1 MVCFWRI
8 IYLYILYLCDISN
21 KETDLLIPKGLKLR
35 GNHYQQIC
43 YLWHCYYCNIK
54 WLIGYQKDL
63 FYQILKHH
71 QIILS
76 NNTLTD
82 DDRKRLI
89 RDWLWEIEQE
99 LPEISS
105 SSLSPESK
113 DKIKTLLNQIGDIV
127 VVVEEEKN
135 EEEEEKE

>member
-1 MVCFWRI
+1 M
-8 IYLYILYLCDISN
+8 SN
-21 KETDLLIPKGLKLR
+21 
-35 GNHYQQIC
+35 
-43 YLWHCYYCNIK
+43 
-54 WLIGYQKDL
+54 
-63 FYQILKHH
+63 
-71 QIILS
+71 

-99 LPEISS
+99 LSEISS

-127 VVVEEEKN
+127 VVVEEENGEEEKN
-135 EEEEEKE
+135 REEEENRGGNYL

>member
-1 MVCFWRI
+1 M
-8 IYLYILYLCDISN
+8 SN
-21 KETDLLIPKGLKLR
+21 
-35 GNHYQQIC
+35 
-43 YLWHCYYCNIK
+43 
-54 WLIGYQKDL
+54 
-63 FYQILKHH
+63 
-71 QIILS
+71 

-99 LPEISS
+99 LSEISS

-127 VVVEEEKN
+127 VVVEENGEEKN
-135 EEEEEKE
+135 REEEEEENRGGNYL

>member
-1 MVCFWRI
+1 M
-8 IYLYILYLCDISN
+8 SN
-21 KETDLLIPKGLKLR
+21 
-35 GNHYQQIC
+35 
-43 YLWHCYYCNIK
+43 
-54 WLIGYQKDL
+54 
-63 FYQILKHH
+63 
-71 QIILS
+71 

-99 LPEISS
+99 LSEISS

-127 VVVEEEKN
+127 VVVEEENGEEEKN
-135 EEEEEKE
+135 REEEEEKNREEEEEKNRGGNYL

>member
-1 MVCFWRI
+1 M
-8 IYLYILYLCDISN
+8 SN
-21 KETDLLIPKGLKLR
+21 
-35 GNHYQQIC
+35 
-43 YLWHCYYCNIK
+43 
-54 WLIGYQKDL
+54 
-63 FYQILKHH
+63 
-71 QIILS
+71 

-99 LPEISS
+99 LSEISS

-127 VVVEEEKN
+127 VVEENGEEEKN
-135 EEEEEKE
+135 REEEEENRGGNYL

>member
-1 MVCFWRI
+1 M
-8 IYLYILYLCDISN
+8 SN
-21 KETDLLIPKGLKLR
+21 
-35 GNHYQQIC
+35 
-43 YLWHCYYCNIK
+43 
-54 WLIGYQKDL
+54 
-63 FYQILKHH
+63 
-71 QIILS
+71 

-99 LPEISS
+99 LSEISS

-127 VVVEEEKN
+127 VVVEEENGEEEKN
-135 EEEEEKE
+135 REEEEEEENRGGNYL

>member
-1 MVCFWRI
+1 
-8 IYLYILYLCDISN
+8 LSN
-21 KETDLLIPKGLKLR
+21 
-35 GNHYQQIC
+35 
-43 YLWHCYYCNIK
+43 
-54 WLIGYQKDL
+54 
-63 FYQILKHH
+63 
-71 QIILS
+71 

-99 LPEISS
+99 LSEISS

-127 VVVEEEKN
+127 VVVEEENGEEEKN
-135 EEEEEKE
+135 REEEEEEENRGGNYL

>member
-1 MVCFWRI
+1 
-8 IYLYILYLCDISN
+8 LSN
-21 KETDLLIPKGLKLR
+21 
-35 GNHYQQIC
+35 
-43 YLWHCYYCNIK
+43 
-54 WLIGYQKDL
+54 
-63 FYQILKHH
+63 
-71 QIILS
+71 

-99 LPEISS
+99 LSEISS

-127 VVVEEEKN
+127 VVVEEENGEEKN
-135 EEEEEKE
+135 REEEEENRGGNYL

>member
-1 MVCFWRI
+1 MFNWLSERF
-8 IYLYILYLCDISN
+8 ILP
-21 KETDLLIPKGLKLR
+21 DLK
-35 GNHYQQIC
+35 Y
-43 YLWHCYYCNIK
+43 
-54 WLIGYQKDL
+54 
-63 FYQILKHH
+63 H
-71 QIILS
+71 QIRLS

-99 LPEISS
+99 LSEISS

-127 VVVEEEKN
+127 VIVEEEKN
-135 EEEEEKE
+135 RGGNYL

>member
-1 MVCFWRI
+1 M
-8 IYLYILYLCDISN
+8 SN
-21 KETDLLIPKGLKLR
+21 
-35 GNHYQQIC
+35 
-43 YLWHCYYCNIK
+43 
-54 WLIGYQKDL
+54 
-63 FYQILKHH
+63 
-71 QIILS
+71 

-99 LPEISS
+99 LSEISS

-127 VVVEEEKN
+127 VVVEEENGEEKN
-135 EEEEEKE
+135 REEEEENRGGNYL

>member
-1 MVCFWRI
+1 M
-8 IYLYILYLCDISN
+8 
-21 KETDLLIPKGLKLR
+21 
-35 GNHYQQIC
+35 
-43 YLWHCYYCNIK
+43 
-54 WLIGYQKDL
+54 
-63 FYQILKHH
+63 
-71 QIILS
+71 S

-113 DKIKTLLNQIGDIV
+113 DEIKTLLNKIGDIV
-127 VVVEEEKN
+127 VVQDEKN
-135 EEEEEKE
+135 GKEKENGGGNYL

>member
-1 MVCFWRI
+1 VEP
-8 IYLYILYLCDISN
+8 LTTGL
-21 KETDLLIPKGLKLR
+21 LLIALSLLQYKMFNWLSERFILPDLK
-35 GNHYQQIC
+35 Y
-43 YLWHCYYCNIK
+43 
-54 WLIGYQKDL
+54 
-63 FYQILKHH
+63 H
-71 QIILS
+71 QIRLS

-89 RDWLWEIEQE
+89 KDWLWEIEQE

-127 VVVEEEKN
+127 VIIEEEEKN
-135 EEEEEKE
+135 EEEKKNREGNYL

>member
-1 MVCFWRI
+1 
-8 IYLYILYLCDISN
+8 LSN
-21 KETDLLIPKGLKLR
+21 
-35 GNHYQQIC
+35 
-43 YLWHCYYCNIK
+43 
-54 WLIGYQKDL
+54 
-63 FYQILKHH
+63 
-71 QIILS
+71 

-99 LPEISS
+99 LSEISS

-127 VVVEEEKN
+127 VVVEEEN
-135 EEEEEKE
+135 REEENREEEEENRGGNYL

>member
-1 MVCFWRI
+1 M
-8 IYLYILYLCDISN
+8 
-21 KETDLLIPKGLKLR
+21 
-35 GNHYQQIC
+35 
-43 YLWHCYYCNIK
+43 
-54 WLIGYQKDL
+54 
-63 FYQILKHH
+63 
-71 QIILS
+71 S

-99 LPEISS
+99 LSEISL

-127 VVVEEEKN
+127 VVVEENGEEEKN
-135 EEEEEKE
+135 REEEENRGGNYL